1 MNIINKPKN
10 AYVETYSK
18 NLVDGKIN
26 PLKRTSYKKLVNINS
41 RFRENYTTCPATN
54 YFFNFPEVINKVV
67 SMKLSNIILPNFVY
81 TVNSNTGS
89 DNFTII
95 VTKSDN
101 SIITKTIQIP
111 SGSYTAQKIVTKIN
125 SVLSNS
131 VIENMSYIVL
141 KHDDTTAKM
150 SFDISWNATAMT
162 NITDLSFDFSYK
174 EPTRQSNNVN
184 NLYNQ
189 ISNNIYKDQLTL
201 GWLLGF
207 RGNYINGN
215 TNTNTTNTTNT
226 STTSTITTSTNVQQN
241 TLNSIR
247 NRHST
252 LLIKKNG
259 EQYLEKNNYC
269 CENTSTTINNMFIYN
284 CDSTDSVL
292 EAESIYDPVVNRY
305 FMLSV
310 NDFQNNHNRGLVSPS
325 LSETM
330 ADTNLLA
337 KVYSNSSE
345 TFYENPERLY
355 FGPSNLSRL
364 HIKLLDEFGRI
375 VDFNNGDF
383 SFSLELEILYD
394 L

>member
-10 AYVETYSK
+10 SYVETYSK
-18 NLVDGKIN
+18 NLVEGKIN
-26 PLKRTSYKKLVNINS
+26 PLKRTSYKKLININS
-41 RFRENYTTCPATN
+41 RFRDNYTTCPATN
-54 YFFNFPEVINKVV
+54 FFFNFPEVINKVV
-67 SMKLSNIILPNFVY
+67 SLKLSNIILPNFIY

-89 DNFTII
+89 DNFSII
-95 VTKSDN
+95 LTYLDN
-101 SIITKTIQIP
+101 SVTSQIVQIP
-111 SGSYTAQKIVTKIN
+111 GGSYTAQKIVTKIN
-125 SVLSNS
+125 SVLTSIS
-131 VIENMSYIVL
+131 SPDASPIVL
-141 KHDDTTAKM
+141 KFDDTTYKM
-150 SFDISWNATAMT
+150 SFDISWNATSLNDVKQVT
-162 NITDLSFDFSYK
+162 FDFSYK
-174 EPTRQSNNVN
+174 EPSRQSNNIN

-207 RGNYINGN
+207 RGNYINN
-215 TNTNTTNTTNT
+215 ATTT
-226 STTSTITTSTNVQQN
+226 TTSTITTSTNIQQN
-241 TLNSIR
+241 TLNAIR

-269 CENTSTTINNMFIYN
+269 CENTSTTINNLFIYN
-284 CDSTDSVL
+284 CESSDSVL
-292 EAESIYDPVVNRY
+292 EAESLYDPLVNRY

-310 NDFQNNHNRGLVSPS
+310 NDFQNNHNRCLISPS

-330 ADTNLLA
+330 ADTNLLS
-337 KVYSNSSE
+337 KIYSNSSE
-345 TFYENPERLY
+345 TLYENPERLY
-355 FGPSNLSRL
+355 FGPSNISRL

-375 VDFNNGDF
+375 VDLNNGDF

>member
-1 MNIINKPKN
+1 MNIINKPKTP
-10 AYVETYSK
+10 YIETYSK

-89 DNFTII
+89 DNFT
-95 VTKSDN
+95 V
-101 SIITKTIQIP
+101 SITNLDDSVISQIIQIP

-125 SVLSNS
+125 SVLTS
-131 VIENMSYIVL
+131 VATISGVSPIVL
-141 KHDDTTAKM
+141 KHDETTAKM
-150 SFDISWNATAMT
+150 SFDISWNLLTLDDVKK
-162 NITDLSFDFSYK
+162 ITFDFSYK

-207 RGNYINGN
+207 RGNYINN
-215 TNTNTTNTTNT
+215 ATT

-269 CENTSTTINNMFIYN
+269 CENTSTTINNIFIYN
-284 CDSTDSVL
+284 CDSTESVL

-310 NDFQNNHNRGLVSPS
+310 NDFQNNHNRSLISPT
-325 LSETM
+325 LSESM

-337 KVYSNSSE
+337 KIYSNSSE

-355 FGPSNLSRL
+355 FGPCNLSRL

-383 SFSLELEILYD
+383 SFSLEIEILYD

>member
-1 MNIINKPKN
+1 MNIINKPKTP
-10 AYVETYSK
+10 YIETYSK

-26 PLKRTSYKKLVNINS
+26 PLKRTSYKKIVNINS

-54 YFFNFPEVINKVV
+54 YFFNFPEVINKIV

-89 DNFTII
+89 DNFT
-95 VTKSDN
+95 V
-101 SIITKTIQIP
+101 SITNLDDSVLTQIIQIP

-125 SVLSNS
+125 SVLTS
-131 VIENMSYIVL
+131 VAISGVSPIVL
-141 KHDDTTAKM
+141 KHDETTAKM
-150 SFDISWNATAMT
+150 SFDISWNLLTL
-162 NITDLSFDFSYK
+162 NDVKKITFDFSYK

-207 RGNYINGN
+207 RGNYINN
-215 TNTNTTNTTNT
+215 ATT

-269 CENTSTTINNMFIYN
+269 CENTSTTINNIFIYN
-284 CDSTDSVL
+284 CDSTESVL

-310 NDFQNNHNRGLVSPS
+310 NDFQNNHNRSLISPT
-325 LSETM
+325 LSESM

-337 KVYSNSSE
+337 KIYSNSSE

-355 FGPSNLSRL
+355 FGPCNLSRL

-383 SFSLELEILYD
+383 SFSLEIEILYD

>member
-18 NLVDGKIN
+18 NLVEGKIN

-41 RFRENYTTCPATN
+41 RFRENYTTCPSTN
-54 YFFNFPEVINKVV
+54 FFFNFPEVINKAV
-67 SMKLSNIILPNFVY
+67 SLKLSNILLPNFVY

-95 VTKSDN
+95 LTYLDDSVS
-101 SIITKTIQIP
+101 SQIIQIP

-125 SVLSNS
+125 SVLTS
-131 VIENMSYIVL
+131 VSTPDPSPLVL
-141 KHDDTTAKM
+141 KFDDTTFKM
-150 SFDISWNATAMT
+150 SFDISWNSMALNDVKQVT
-162 NITDLSFDFSYK
+162 FDFSYK
-174 EPTRQSNNVN
+174 EPTRQQNTVN

-207 RGNYINGN
+207 RGNYINNAIN
-215 TNTNTTNTTNT
+215 T
-226 STTSTITTSTNVQQN
+226 TTSTITTSINVQQN
-241 TLNSIR
+241 TLNAIR

-252 LLIKKNG
+252 LLVKKNG

-284 CDSTDSVL
+284 CGLSESVL
-292 EAESIYDPVVNRY
+292 ETESIYDPLVNRY

-310 NDFQNNHNRGLVSPS
+310 NDFQNNHNRCLISPS

-330 ADTNLLA
+330 ADTNLLS

-355 FGPSNLSRL
+355 FGPTNISRL

-375 VDFNNGDF
+375 VDLNNGDF
-383 SFSLELEILYD
+383 SFTLEIEILYD

>member
-1 MNIINKPKN
+1 
-10 AYVETYSK
+10 
-18 NLVDGKIN
+18 
-26 PLKRTSYKKLVNINS
+26 
-41 RFRENYTTCPATN
+41 
-54 YFFNFPEVINKVV
+54 
-67 SMKLSNIILPNFVY
+67 MKLSNIILPNFVY

-95 VTKSDN
+95 VTNLDDSVI
-101 SIITKTIQIP
+101 SQIIQIP

-125 SVLSNS
+125 SVLTS
-131 VIENMSYIVL
+131 VATLSGVSPIVL

-150 SFDISWNATAMT
+150 SFDISWNLLTL
-162 NITDLSFDFSYK
+162 NDVKKITFDFSYK

-215 TNTNTTNTTNT
+215 TNTNTTNTT
-226 STTSTITTSTNVQQN
+226 TTSTVTTTTNIQQN

-269 CENTSTTINNMFIYN
+269 CENTSTTINNLFIYN
-284 CDSTDSVL
+284 CDSSDSVL

-310 NDFQNNHNRGLVSPS
+310 NDFQNNHNRCLISPS

-330 ADTNLLA
+330 ADTNLLS
-337 KVYSNSSE
+337 KIYSNSSE
-345 TFYENPERLY
+345 TLYENPERLY

>member
-1 MNIINKPKN
+1 M
-10 AYVETYSK
+10 
-18 NLVDGKIN
+18 
-26 PLKRTSYKKLVNINS
+26 
-41 RFRENYTTCPATN
+41 
-54 YFFNFPEVINKVV
+54 
-67 SMKLSNIILPNFVY
+67 PNFIY

-89 DNFTII
+89 DNF
-95 VTKSDN
+95 
-101 SIITKTIQIP
+101 SIILTYLDDSVTSQIVQIP
-111 SGSYTAQKIVTKIN
+111 SGGYTAQKIVTKIN
-125 SVLSNS
+125 SVLTSTS
-131 VIENMSYIVL
+131 SPDASPIVL
-141 KHDDTTAKM
+141 KFDDTTFKM
-150 SFDISWNATAMT
+150 SFDISWNATSLNDVKQVT
-162 NITDLSFDFSYK
+162 FDFSYK
-174 EPTRQSNNVN
+174 EPSRQSNNVN

-207 RGNYINGN
+207 RGNYINN
-215 TNTNTTNTTNT
+215 ATTT
-226 STTSTITTSTNVQQN
+226 TTSTITTSTNVQQN
-241 TLNSIR
+241 TLNAIR

-252 LLIKKNG
+252 LLVKKNG

-269 CENTSTTINNMFIYN
+269 CENTTTTLNNLFVYN
-284 CDSTDSVL
+284 CESTDAIL

-310 NDFQNNHNRGLVSPS
+310 NDFQNNHNRCLVSPS

-330 ADTNLLA
+330 ADTNLLS

-345 TFYENPERLY
+345 TLYENPERLY

-364 HIKLLDEFGRI
+364 HVKLLDEFGRI
-375 VDFNNGDF
+375 VDLNNGDF

>member
-1 MNIINKPKN
+1 MNIINKPN
-10 AYVETYSK
+10 TPYIETYSK

-41 RFRENYTTCPATN
+41 RFRDNYTTCPATN
-54 YFFNFPEVINKVV
+54 FFFNFPEIINKVV

-89 DNFTII
+89 DNFTVI
-95 VTKSDN
+95 VTKLEDSVVTV
-101 SIITKTIQIP
+101 ITKLIQIP

-125 SVLSNS
+125 SILSNS

-141 KHDDTTAKM
+141 KYDDTTSKM
-150 SFDISWNATAMT
+150 SFDISWNETDMT
-162 NITDLSFDFSYK
+162 NITKVTFDFSYT
-174 EPTRQSNNVN
+174 EPTRQPNTVN

-207 RGNYINGN
+207 RGNYINN
-215 TNTNTTNTTNT
+215 DTIT
-226 STTSTITTSTNVQQN
+226 TTSTITTSTNVQQS
-241 TLNSIR
+241 TLNAIR

-284 CDSTDSVL
+284 CGLSESVL
-292 EAESIYDPVVNRY
+292 ETESIYDPLVNRY

-310 NDFQNNHNRGLVSPS
+310 NDFQNNHNRCLISPS

-330 ADTNLLA
+330 ADTNLLS

-355 FGPSNLSRL
+355 FGPTNISRL

-375 VDFNNGDF
+375 VDLNNGDF
-383 SFSLELEILYD
+383 SFTLEIEILYD

>member
-1 MNIINKPKN
+1 MNIINKPKTP
-10 AYVETYSK
+10 YIETYSK

-26 PLKRTSYKKLVNINS
+26 PLKRTSYKKIVNINS

-89 DNFTII
+89 DNFT
-95 VTKSDN
+95 V
-101 SIITKTIQIP
+101 SITNLDDSVLTQIIQIP

-125 SVLSNS
+125 SVLTS
-131 VIENMSYIVL
+131 VAISGVSPIVL
-141 KHDDTTAKM
+141 KHDETTAKM
-150 SFDISWNATAMT
+150 SFDISWNLLTL
-162 NITDLSFDFSYK
+162 NDVKKITFDFSYK

-207 RGNYINGN
+207 RGNYINN
-215 TNTNTTNTTNT
+215 ATT

-269 CENTSTTINNMFIYN
+269 CENTSTTINNIFIYN
-284 CDSTDSVL
+284 CDSTESVL

-310 NDFQNNHNRGLVSPS
+310 NDFQNNHNRSLISPT
-325 LSETM
+325 LSESM

-337 KVYSNSSE
+337 KIYSNSNE

-355 FGPSNLSRL
+355 FGPCNLSRL

-383 SFSLELEILYD
+383 SFSLEIEILYD

>member
-1 MNIINKPKN
+1 MNIINKSTN
-10 AYVETYSK
+10 SYVETYSK

-41 RFRENYTTCPATN
+41 RFRENYTTCPASN

-89 DNFTII
+89 DNFKII
-95 VTKSDN
+95 VTKSDD
-101 SIITKTIQIP
+101 SILTKTIQIP
-111 SGSYTAQKIVTKIN
+111 SGSYSAQKIVTKIN
-125 SVLSNS
+125 SILTNS

-141 KHDDTTAKM
+141 KYDDTTCKM

-162 NITDLSFDFSYK
+162 NITNLSFDFSYI
-174 EPTRQSNNVN
+174 EPSRQSNNVN

-189 ISNNIYKDQLTL
+189 ISNTIYKDQLTL

-207 RGNYINGN
+207 RGNYINN
-215 TNTNTTNTTNT
+215 ATT
-226 STTSTITTSTNVQQN
+226 STTSTISTSTNVQQN
-241 TLNSIR
+241 TLNAIR

-269 CENTSTTINNMFIYN
+269 CENTSTTINNMFIYS
-284 CDSTDSVL
+284 CESTDLVL
-292 EAESIYDPVVNRY
+292 EAESIYDPIVNRY

-310 NDFQNNHNRGLVSPS
+310 NDFQNNHNRCLVSPS

-330 ADTNLLA
+330 ADTNLLS

>member
-1 MNIINKPKN
+1 MNIINKPKTP
-10 AYVETYSK
+10 YIETYSK
-18 NLVDGKIN
+18 NLVEGKIN
-26 PLKRTSYKKLVNINS
+26 PLKRTSYKKIININS
-41 RFRENYTTCPATN
+41 RFRDNYTTCPATN
-54 YFFNFPEVINKVV
+54 FFFNFPEVINKVV
-67 SMKLSNIILPNFVY
+67 SLKLSNIILPNFIY

-89 DNFTII
+89 DNF
-95 VTKSDN
+95 
-101 SIITKTIQIP
+101 SIILTYLDDSVTSQIVQIP
-111 SGSYTAQKIVTKIN
+111 SGGYTAQKIVTKIN
-125 SVLSNS
+125 SVLTSIS
-131 VIENMSYIVL
+131 SPDASPIVL
-141 KHDDTTAKM
+141 KFDDTTFKM
-150 SFDISWNATAMT
+150 SFDISWNATSLNDVKQVT
-162 NITDLSFDFSYK
+162 FDFSYK
-174 EPTRQSNNVN
+174 EPSRQSNNVN

-207 RGNYINGN
+207 RGNYINN
-215 TNTNTTNTTNT
+215 ATTT
-226 STTSTITTSTNVQQN
+226 TTSTITTGTNVQQN
-241 TLNSIR
+241 TLNAIR

-252 LLIKKNG
+252 LLVKKNG

-269 CENTSTTINNMFIYN
+269 CENTTTTLNNLFVYN
-284 CDSTDSVL
+284 CESTDAVL

-310 NDFQNNHNRGLVSPS
+310 NDFQNNHNRCLVSPS

-330 ADTNLLA
+330 ADTNLLS

-345 TFYENPERLY
+345 TLYENPERLY
-355 FGPSNLSRL
+355 FGPSNISRL

-375 VDFNNGDF
+375 VDLNNGDF

>member
-1 MNIINKPKN
+1 LED
-10 AYVETYSK
+10 V
-18 NLVDGKIN
+18 
-26 PLKRTSYKKLVNINS
+26 KK
-41 RFRENYTTCPATN
+41 
-54 YFFNFPEVINKVV
+54 
-67 SMKLSNIILPNFVY
+67 
-81 TVNSNTGS
+81 
-89 DNFTII
+89 
-95 VTKSDN
+95 VT
-101 SIITKTIQIP
+101 
-111 SGSYTAQKIVTKIN
+111 
-125 SVLSNS
+125 
-131 VIENMSYIVL
+131 
-141 KHDDTTAKM
+141 
-150 SFDISWNATAMT
+150 
-162 NITDLSFDFSYK
+162 FDFSYK
-174 EPTRQSNNVN
+174 EPTRQQNTVN

-207 RGNYINGN
+207 RGNYIN
-215 TNTNTTNTTNT
+215 NTTTT
-226 STTSTITTSTNVQQN
+226 TTSTITSSTNVQQN
-241 TLNSIR
+241 TLNAIR

-269 CENTSTTINNMFIYN
+269 CENTTTTLNNLFVYN
-284 CDSTDSVL
+284 CESTDAVL

-310 NDFQNNHNRGLVSPS
+310 NDFQNNHNRCLVSPS

-330 ADTNLLA
+330 SDTNLLA
-337 KVYSNSSE
+337 KIYSNSSE

-375 VDFNNGDF
+375 VDLNNGDF

>member
-1 MNIINKPKN
+1 MNIINKPN
-10 AYVETYSK
+10 TPYIETYSK

-41 RFRENYTTCPATN
+41 RFRDNYTTCPATN
-54 YFFNFPEVINKVV
+54 FFFNFPEIINKVV

-89 DNFTII
+89 DNFT
-95 VTKSDN
+95 V
-101 SIITKTIQIP
+101 IITKSEDSVVTVITKLIQIP

-125 SVLSNS
+125 SILSNS

-141 KHDDTTAKM
+141 KYDDTTSKM
-150 SFDISWNATAMT
+150 SFDISWNETDMT
-162 NITDLSFDFSYK
+162 NITKVTFDFSYT
-174 EPTRQSNNVN
+174 EPTRQPNTVN

-207 RGNYINGN
+207 RGNYINN
-215 TNTNTTNTTNT
+215 DTIT
-226 STTSTITTSTNVQQN
+226 TTSTITTSTNVQQN
-241 TLNSIR
+241 TLNAIR

-259 EQYLEKNNYC
+259 EQYLEKSNYC
-269 CENTSTTINNMFIYN
+269 CENTTTTINNLFVYN
-284 CDSTDSVL
+284 CDSNDAVL

-310 NDFQNNHNRGLVSPS
+310 NDFQNNHNRCLISPS

-330 ADTNLLA
+330 SDINLLS
-337 KVYSNSSE
+337 KIYSNSCE

-355 FGPSNLSRL
+355 FGPSNISRL

-375 VDFNNGDF
+375 VDLNNGDF
-383 SFSLELEILYD
+383 SFTLEIEILYD

>member
-1 MNIINKPKN
+1 MRLNNI
-10 AYVETYSK
+10 
-18 NLVDGKIN
+18 L
-26 PLKRTSYKKLVNINS
+26 
-41 RFRENYTTCPATN
+41 
-54 YFFNFPEVINKVV
+54 
-67 SMKLSNIILPNFVY
+67 LPNFIY

-95 VTKSDN
+95 ITKSDE
-101 SIITKTIQIP
+101 SIVTKIIKIP
-111 SGSYTAQKIVTKIN
+111 NGSYSPQKIVTKIN
-125 SVLSNS
+125 SIISNS
-131 VIENMSYIVL
+131 VIENMNYIVL
-141 KHDDTTAKM
+141 KYDDTTSKM
-150 SFDISWNATAMT
+150 SFDISWNAAAMT
-162 NITDLSFDFSYK
+162 NITEVTFDFSYK

-184 NLYNQ
+184 HLYNQ

-207 RGNYINGN
+207 RGNYINN
-215 TNTNTTNTTNT
+215 ATTT
-226 STTSTITTSTNVQQN
+226 TTSTITSSTNVQQN
-241 TLNSIR
+241 TLNAIR

-284 CDSTDSVL
+284 CESSDLVL
-292 EAESIYDPVVNRY
+292 ESESIFDPIVNRY

-310 NDFQNNHNRGLVSPS
+310 NDFQNNHNRCLISPS
-325 LSETM
+325 LSESM

-375 VDFNNGDF
+375 VDLNNGDF
-383 SFSLELEILYD
+383 SFSLEIEILYD

>member
-1 MNIINKPKN
+1 MNIINKPKTP
-10 AYVETYSK
+10 YIETYSK

-26 PLKRTSYKKLVNINS
+26 PLKRTSYRKLININS
-41 RFRENYTTCPATN
+41 RFRDNYTTCPSTN
-54 YFFNFPEVINKVV
+54 FFFNFPEIINKVV
-67 SMKLSNIILPNFVY
+67 SMRLNNILLPNFIY

-95 VTKSDN
+95 ITKSDE
-101 SIITKTIQIP
+101 SIVTKIIKIP
-111 SGSYTAQKIVTKIN
+111 NGSYSPQKIVTKIN
-125 SVLSNS
+125 SIISNS
-131 VIENMSYIVL
+131 VIENMNYIVL
-141 KHDDTTAKM
+141 KYDDTTSKM
-150 SFDISWNATAMT
+150 SFDISWNAAAMT
-162 NITDLSFDFSYK
+162 NITEVTFDFSYK

-184 NLYNQ
+184 HLYNQ

-207 RGNYINGN
+207 RGNYINN
-215 TNTNTTNTTNT
+215 ATTT
-226 STTSTITTSTNVQQN
+226 TTSTITSSTNVQQN
-241 TLNSIR
+241 TLNAIR

-284 CDSTDSVL
+284 CESSDLVL
-292 EAESIYDPVVNRY
+292 ESESIFDPIVNRY

-310 NDFQNNHNRGLVSPS
+310 NDFQNNHNRCLISPS
-325 LSETM
+325 LSESM

-337 KVYSNSSE
+337 KIYSNASE

-375 VDFNNGDF
+375 VDLNNGDF
-383 SFSLELEILYD
+383 SFTLEIEILYD

>member
-41 RFRENYTTCPATN
+41 RFRENYTTCPATS

-81 TVNSNTGS
+81 TVNGNTGS

-95 VTKSDN
+95 VTNLDDSVI
-101 SIITKTIQIP
+101 SQIIQIP

-125 SVLSNS
+125 SVLTS
-131 VIENMSYIVL
+131 VSISGVSPIVL

-150 SFDISWNATAMT
+150 SFDISWNLLTL
-162 NITDLSFDFSYK
+162 NDVKKITFDFSYK

-207 RGNYINGN
+207 RGNYINN
-215 TNTNTTNTTNT
+215 ATT

-284 CDSTDSVL
+284 RESADSVL

-310 NDFQNNHNRGLVSPS
+310 NDFQNNHNRCLVSPS

>member
-18 NLVDGKIN
+18 NLVEGKIN

-41 RFRENYTTCPATN
+41 RFRENYATCPASN
-54 YFFNFPEVINKVV
+54 FFFNFPEVINKVA
-67 SMKLSNIILPNFVY
+67 SLKLSNVILPNFVY

-89 DNFTII
+89 DNFTLF
-95 VTKSDN
+95 
-101 SIITKTIQIP
+101 ITFLDDSVISHIIQIP

-125 SVLSNS
+125 SVLTNDFASMVS
-131 VIENMSYIVL
+131 PIVL
-141 KHDDTTAKM
+141 KYDDTTAKM
-150 SFDISWNATAMT
+150 SFDISWNLFLLEDVKKVT
-162 NITDLSFDFSYK
+162 FDFSYK
-174 EPTRQSNNVN
+174 EPTRQQNTVN

-207 RGNYINGN
+207 RGNYIN
-215 TNTNTTNTTNT
+215 NTTTT
-226 STTSTITTSTNVQQN
+226 TTSTITSSTNVQQN
-241 TLNSIR
+241 TLNAIR

-269 CENTSTTINNMFIYN
+269 CENTTTTLNNLFVYN
-284 CDSTDSVL
+284 CESTDAVL

-310 NDFQNNHNRGLVSPS
+310 NDFQNNHNRCLVSPS

-330 ADTNLLA
+330 SDTNLLA
-337 KVYSNSSE
+337 KIYSNSSE

-375 VDFNNGDF
+375 VDLNNGDF

>member
-1 MNIINKPKN
+1 MNIINKPKTP
-10 AYVETYSK
+10 YIETYSK
-18 NLVDGKIN
+18 NLVEGKIN
-26 PLKRTSYKKLVNINS
+26 PLKRTSYKKIININS
-41 RFRENYTTCPATN
+41 RFRDNYTTCPATN
-54 YFFNFPEVINKVV
+54 FFFNFPEVINKVV
-67 SMKLSNIILPNFVY
+67 SLKLSNIILPNFIY

-89 DNFTII
+89 DNF
-95 VTKSDN
+95 
-101 SIITKTIQIP
+101 SIILTYLDDSVTSQIVQIP
-111 SGSYTAQKIVTKIN
+111 SGGYTAQKIVTKIN
-125 SVLSNS
+125 SVLTSTS
-131 VIENMSYIVL
+131 SPDASPIVL
-141 KHDDTTAKM
+141 KFDDTTFKM
-150 SFDISWNATAMT
+150 SFDISWNATSLNDVKQVT
-162 NITDLSFDFSYK
+162 FDFSYK
-174 EPTRQSNNVN
+174 EPSRQSNNVN

-207 RGNYINGN
+207 RGNYINN
-215 TNTNTTNTTNT
+215 ATTT
-226 STTSTITTSTNVQQN
+226 TTSTITTSTNVQQN
-241 TLNSIR
+241 TLNAIR

-252 LLIKKNG
+252 LLVKKNG

-269 CENTSTTINNMFIYN
+269 CENTTTTLNNLFVYN
-284 CDSTDSVL
+284 CESTDAIL

-310 NDFQNNHNRGLVSPS
+310 NDFQNNHNRCLVSPS

-330 ADTNLLA
+330 ADTNLLS

-345 TFYENPERLY
+345 TLYENPERLY

-375 VDFNNGDF
+375 VDLNNGDF

>member
-18 NLVDGKIN
+18 NLVEGKIN

-41 RFRENYTTCPATN
+41 RFRENYATCPSSN
-54 YFFNFPEVINKVV
+54 FFFNFPEVINKVA
-67 SMKLSNIILPNFVY
+67 SLKLSNIILPNFVY

-89 DNFTII
+89 DNFTLFLTFLDDSVI
-95 VTKSDN
+95 SL
-101 SIITKTIQIP
+101 TIKIP

-125 SVLSNS
+125 SVLTNEIASG
-131 VIENMSYIVL
+131 VTPIVL
-141 KHDDTTAKM
+141 KYDDTTAKM
-150 SFDISWNATAMT
+150 SFDISWNL
-162 NITDLSFDFSYK
+162 LSLDDVKQVTFDFSYK
-174 EPTRQSNNVN
+174 EPTRQQNTVN

-207 RGNYINGN
+207 RGNYIN
-215 TNTNTTNTTNT
+215 NTTTT
-226 STTSTITTSTNVQQN
+226 TTSTITTSTNVQQN
-241 TLNSIR
+241 TLNAIR

-269 CENTSTTINNMFIYN
+269 CENTTTTLNNLFVYN
-284 CDSTDSVL
+284 CESTDAVL

-310 NDFQNNHNRGLVSPS
+310 NDFQNNHNRCLVSPS

-330 ADTNLLA
+330 SDTNLLA
-337 KVYSNSSE
+337 KIYSNSSE

-364 HIKLLDEFGRI
+364 HIKLLDEFGRV
-375 VDFNNGDF
+375 VDLNNGDF

>member
-95 VTKSDN
+95 VTNLDDSVI
-101 SIITKTIQIP
+101 SQIIQIP

-125 SVLSNS
+125 SVLTS
-131 VIENMSYIVL
+131 VATLSGVSPIVL

-150 SFDISWNATAMT
+150 SFDISWNLLTL
-162 NITDLSFDFSYK
+162 NDVKKITFDFSYK

-215 TNTNTTNTTNT
+215 TNTNTTNTT
-226 STTSTITTSTNVQQN
+226 TTSTVTTTTNIQQN

-269 CENTSTTINNMFIYN
+269 CENTSTTINNLFIYN
-284 CDSTDSVL
+284 CDSSDSVL

-310 NDFQNNHNRGLVSPS
+310 NDFQNNHNRCLISPS

-330 ADTNLLA
+330 ADTNLLS
-337 KVYSNSSE
+337 KIYSNSSE
-345 TFYENPERLY
+345 TLYENPERLY

>member
-10 AYVETYSK
+10 SYVETYSK
-18 NLVDGKIN
+18 NLVEGKIN
-26 PLKRTSYKKLVNINS
+26 PLKRTSYKKLININS
-41 RFRENYTTCPATN
+41 RFRDNYTTCPATN
-54 YFFNFPEVINKVV
+54 FFFNFPEVINKVV
-67 SMKLSNIILPNFVY
+67 SLKLNNIILPNFIY

-89 DNFTII
+89 DNFSII
-95 VTKSDN
+95 LTYLDN
-101 SIITKTIQIP
+101 SVITQIIQIP
-111 SGSYTAQKIVTKIN
+111 GGSYTAQKIVTKIN
-125 SVLSNS
+125 SVLTSIS
-131 VIENMSYIVL
+131 SPDASPIVL
-141 KHDDTTAKM
+141 KFDDTTYKM
-150 SFDISWNATAMT
+150 SFDISWNATSLNNVKQVT
-162 NITDLSFDFSYK
+162 FDFSYK
-174 EPTRQSNNVN
+174 EPPRQSNNIN

-207 RGNYINGN
+207 RGNYINAN
-215 TNTNTTNTTNT
+215 TNT
-226 STTSTITTSTNVQQN
+226 TTSTITTSTNIQQN
-241 TLNSIR
+241 TLNAIR

-269 CENTSTTINNMFIYN
+269 CENTSTTINNLFIYN
-284 CDSTDSVL
+284 CELSDSVL
-292 EAESIYDPVVNRY
+292 EAESLYDPLVNRY

-310 NDFQNNHNRGLVSPS
+310 NDFQNNHNRCLISPS

-330 ADTNLLA
+330 ADTNLLS
-337 KVYSNSSE
+337 KIYSNSSE
-345 TFYENPERLY
+345 TLYENPERLY
-355 FGPSNLSRL
+355 FGPSNISRL

-375 VDFNNGDF
+375 VDLNNGDF

>member
-18 NLVDGKIN
+18 NLVEGKIN

-41 RFRENYTTCPATN
+41 RFRENYATCPASN
-54 YFFNFPEVINKVV
+54 FFFNFPEVINKVA
-67 SMKLSNIILPNFVY
+67 SLKLSNVILPNFVY

-89 DNFTII
+89 DNFTLF
-95 VTKSDN
+95 
-101 SIITKTIQIP
+101 ITFLDDSVISHIIQIP

-125 SVLSNS
+125 SVLTNDFASMVS
-131 VIENMSYIVL
+131 PIVL
-141 KHDDTTAKM
+141 KYDDTTAKM
-150 SFDISWNATAMT
+150 SFDISWNM
-162 NITDLSFDFSYK
+162 LSLDGVKQVTFDFSYK
-174 EPTRQSNNVN
+174 EPTRQQNTVN

-207 RGNYINGN
+207 RGNYIN
-215 TNTNTTNTTNT
+215 NTTTT
-226 STTSTITTSTNVQQN
+226 TTSTITTSTNVQQN
-241 TLNSIR
+241 TLNAIR

-269 CENTSTTINNMFIYN
+269 CENTTTTLNNLFVYN
-284 CDSTDSVL
+284 CESADAVL

-310 NDFQNNHNRGLVSPS
+310 NDFQNNHNRCLVSPS

-330 ADTNLLA
+330 SDTNLLA

-364 HIKLLDEFGRI
+364 HIKLLDEFGRV
-375 VDFNNGDF
+375 VDLNNGDF

>member
-1 MNIINKPKN
+1 MNIINKPKTP
-10 AYVETYSK
+10 YIETYSK
-18 NLVDGKIN
+18 NLVEGKIN
-26 PLKRTSYKKLVNINS
+26 PLKRTSYKKIININS
-41 RFRENYTTCPATN
+41 RFRDNYTTCPATN
-54 YFFNFPEVINKVV
+54 FFFNFPEVINKVV
-67 SMKLSNIILPNFVY
+67 SLKLSNIILPNFIY

-89 DNFTII
+89 DNF
-95 VTKSDN
+95 
-101 SIITKTIQIP
+101 SIILTYLDDSVTSQIVQIP
-111 SGSYTAQKIVTKIN
+111 SGGYIAQKIVTKIN
-125 SVLSNS
+125 SVLTSIS
-131 VIENMSYIVL
+131 SPYASPIVL
-141 KHDDTTAKM
+141 KFDDTTFKM
-150 SFDISWNATAMT
+150 SFDISWNATSLNNVKQVT
-162 NITDLSFDFSYK
+162 FDFSYK
-174 EPTRQSNNVN
+174 EPSRQSNNVN

-207 RGNYINGN
+207 RGNYINN
-215 TNTNTTNTTNT
+215 ATTT
-226 STTSTITTSTNVQQN
+226 TTSTITTSTNVQQN
-241 TLNSIR
+241 TLNAIR

-252 LLIKKNG
+252 LLVKKNG

-269 CENTSTTINNMFIYN
+269 CENTTTTLNNLFVYN
-284 CDSTDSVL
+284 CESTDAIL

-310 NDFQNNHNRGLVSPS
+310 NDFQNNHNRCLVSPS

-330 ADTNLLA
+330 TDTNLLS

-345 TFYENPERLY
+345 TLYENPERLY

-375 VDFNNGDF
+375 VDLNNGDF

>member
-1 MNIINKPKN
+1 MNIINKPKTP
-10 AYVETYSK
+10 YIETYSK

-26 PLKRTSYKKLVNINS
+26 PLKRTSYKKIVNINS

-89 DNFTII
+89 DNFT
-95 VTKSDN
+95 V
-101 SIITKTIQIP
+101 SITILDDSVLTQIIQIP

-125 SVLSNS
+125 SVLTS
-131 VIENMSYIVL
+131 VAISGVSPIVL
-141 KHDDTTAKM
+141 KHDETTAKM
-150 SFDISWNATAMT
+150 SFDISWNLLTL
-162 NITDLSFDFSYK
+162 NDVKKITFDFSYK

-207 RGNYINGN
+207 RGNYINN
-215 TNTNTTNTTNT
+215 ATT

-269 CENTSTTINNMFIYN
+269 CENTSTTINNIFIYN
-284 CDSTDSVL
+284 CDSTESVL

-310 NDFQNNHNRGLVSPS
+310 NDFQNNHNRSLISPT
-325 LSETM
+325 LSESM

-337 KVYSNSSE
+337 KIYSNSNE

-355 FGPSNLSRL
+355 FGPCNLSRL

-383 SFSLELEILYD
+383 SFSLEIEILYD

>member
-26 PLKRTSYKKLVNINS
+26 PLKRTSYKKIININS

-89 DNFTII
+89 DNFTIS
-95 VTKSDN
+95 VTNLDDSVI
-101 SIITKTIQIP
+101 SQIIQIP

-125 SVLSNS
+125 SVLTS
-131 VIENMSYIVL
+131 VSISGVSPIVL

-150 SFDISWNATAMT
+150 SFDISWNLLTL
-162 NITDLSFDFSYK
+162 NDVKKITFDFSYK

-215 TNTNTTNTTNT
+215 TNTNTTNTT
-226 STTSTITTSTNVQQN
+226 TTSTVTTTTTNVQQN

-269 CENTSTTINNMFIYN
+269 CENTSTTINNMFIYS
-284 CDSTDSVL
+284 CDSSDSVL

-310 NDFQNNHNRGLVSPS
+310 NDFQNNHNRCLVSPS

-355 FGPSNLSRL
+355 FGPSNLSRF